1 MKKASVTTF
10 IVGIVCSVYGYWGS
24 MTRSGSKVYD
34 EMDAMLPFFVL
45 VFGVFL
51 LIVFLVLFLL
61 MKRSSNMR
69 KHDKPRD

>member
-1 MKKASVTTF
+1 MKKASVTTL
-10 IVGIVCSVYGYWGS
+10 IVGIVCSAYGYWGS
-24 MTRSGSKVYD
+24 MTRSGSKMYD

-51 LIVFLVLFLL
+51 LIVFLVLLLL
-61 MKRSSNMR
+61 MNRSSNMR